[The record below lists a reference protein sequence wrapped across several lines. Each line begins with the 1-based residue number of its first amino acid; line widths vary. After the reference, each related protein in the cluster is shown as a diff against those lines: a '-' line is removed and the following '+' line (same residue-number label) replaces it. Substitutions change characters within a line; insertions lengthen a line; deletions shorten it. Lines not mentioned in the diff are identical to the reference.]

1 MIRMDLG
8 KYDYPKIKA
17 VLSICAAAVLLPRIV
32 SAQSLGALDIMSTL
46 TYIQDLLTHIG
57 PILSAI
63 LFIIAGLLYA
73 IGQLFPSH
81 QRASFHTTAGD
92 MIMGAV
98 VVAVLS
104 VTANS
109 FALASTHL
117 LSNVSALNST

>member
-1 MIRMDLG
+1 MS
-8 KYDYPKIKA
+8 YPNLPNLKMA
-17 VLSICAAAVLLPRIV
+17 VTLCTAAIILTRIAN
-32 SAQSLGALDIMSTL
+32 AQSFVGLDIITTL
-46 TYIQDLLTHIG
+46 NYIQNLLTHIG
-57 PILSAI
+57 PIVSAI
-63 LFIIAGLLYA
+63 LFIIAGLFYA

-104 VTANS
+104 VAANS

-117 LSNVSALNST
+117 LSNITATNLT

>member
-1 MIRMDLG
+1 MDLR
-8 KYDYPKIKA
+8 KYDYQKMKT
-17 VLSICAAAVLLPRIV
+17 VLSICAAAVLLPRLVFASPI
-32 SAQSLGALDIMSTL
+32 APIDIMSTL
-46 TYIQDLLTHIG
+46 SYIQNLLMHIG

-117 LSNVSALNST
+117 LANGTAANMT

>member
-1 MIRMDLG
+1 MDLRR
-8 KYDYPKIKA
+8 YDYPKIKA
-17 VLSICAAAVLLPRIV
+17 LLSICTAAIILPRIAR
-32 SAQSLGALDIMSTL
+32 AQGAMPLDIMSTL
-46 TYIQDLLTHIG
+46 GYIQGLLTHIG

-63 LFIIAGLLYA
+63 LFIIAGMLYA

-92 MIMGAV
+92 MIMGAI

-117 LSNVSALNST
+117 LSNGTAANLT

>member
-1 MIRMDLG
+1 MNMNTKKNARTGL
-8 KYDYPKIKA
+8 KA
-17 VLSICAAAVLLPRIV
+17 ALIICTTALILPRIAY
-32 SAQSLGALDIMSTL
+32 AQSFTSLDIITTL
-46 TYIQDLLTHIG
+46 NYIQGLLTRIG

-81 QRASFHTTAGD
+81 QRGSFHTTAGD
-92 MIMGAV
+92 MIVGAIIL
-98 VVAVLS
+98 AVLS

-117 LSNVSALNST
+117 LSNVTASNLT

>member
-1 MIRMDLG
+1 MIAMSHPQTPHLN
-8 KYDYPKIKA
+8 KKIA
-17 VLSICAAAVLLPRIV
+17 LMICTSAILITRIAN
-32 SAQSLGALDIMSTL
+32 AQSFVGLDIISTL
-46 TYIQDLLTHIG
+46 NYIQNLLTRIG

-63 LFIIAGLLYA
+63 LFIVAGLLYA

-92 MIMGAV
+92 MVMGAV

-104 VTANS
+104 VAANG

-117 LSNVSALNST
+117 LSNVTMSNVT

>member
-1 MIRMDLG
+1 MM
-8 KYDYPKIKA
+8 KYDYTKMKTI
-17 VLSICAAAVLLPRIV
+17 LSICAATILLFRLV
-32 SAQSLGALDIMSTL
+32 NAQSVSPLDIMSTL
-46 TYIQDLLTHIG
+46 TYIQDLLTRIG

-73 IGQLFPSH
+73 IGQLFPAH

-117 LSNVSALNST
+117 LTNATSANATANVI

>member
-8 KYDYPKIKA
+8 KYDYSKMKTI
-17 VLSICAAAVLLPRIV
+17 LSICAAAILLPRLV
-32 SAQSLGALDIMSTL
+32 GAQSFATLDIISTL
-46 TYIQDLLTHIG
+46 TYVQDLLTHIG

-73 IGQLFPSH
+73 IGQLFPAH

-117 LSNVSALNST
+117 LSNSTPANVT

>member
-1 MIRMDLG
+1 MMRMNLG
-8 KYDYPKIKA
+8 KYDYPKMKMI
-17 VLSICAAAVLLPRIV
+17 LSICAAAVLLPKLAH
-32 SAQSLGALDIMSTL
+32 AQSFGVIDIMATL
-46 TYIQDLLTHIG
+46 AYIQNLLMHIG

-104 VTANS
+104 ISANS

-117 LSNVSALNST
+117 LSNGTVANVT

>member
-1 MIRMDLG
+1 MNITKDAWISMKVALIICTTALVL
-8 KYDYPKIKA
+8 PKIA
-17 VLSICAAAVLLPRIV
+17 Y
-32 SAQSLGALDIMSTL
+32 AQSLTPLDIITTL
-46 TYIQDLLTHIG
+46 NYIQSLLTRIG

-81 QRASFHTTAGD
+81 QRGSFHTTAGD
-92 MIMGAV
+92 MIIGAIIL
-98 VVAVLS
+98 AVLS

-117 LSNVSALNST
+117 LSNVTASNLT